1 MTTLS
6 VLPTPALDFEL
17 PPELEAHEPAE
28 PRDNVRLLVSRGN
41 DEPIH
46 ARFRDLPRF
55 LHPGDLL
62 VVNTSATVPAALVAT
77 RPNGEQLQLHIS
89 TRLPDESHWLVEP
102 RTARPPA
109 SVPYEGELD
118 REVLALPGGATATL
132 LHHFEGSTRL
142 WVAHLDSAD
151 WRASGTTNGGVT
163 SYLAQHGFPI
173 RYAYVKDPWPIDAYQ
188 NVYANEP
195 GSAEMP
201 SAGRPITSELLT
213 RLLAAGVDVAPLLL
227 HTGVS
232 SLEAHERPYPEYYR
246 ISEDTARR
254 VNAARR
260 VIAVGTTVVRALE
273 SAADVDGVV
282 HGIDGWT
289 DVVIEPTRG
298 VRVVDG
304 LITGWH
310 EPQASHLLMLEA
322 IAGHDPLSAAYAAAI
337 THRYHWHEFGDSH
350 LILRA
355 DAVARLPH
363 A

>member
-6 VLPTPALDFEL
+6 VLPMPTLDFEL
-17 PPELEAHEPAE
+17 PPELEAHEPPAR
-28 PRDNVRLLVSRGN
+28 RDDVRLLVSRGD

-46 ARFRDLPRF
+46 ARFSDLPRF
-55 LHPGDLL
+55 LQPGDLL

-77 RPNGEQLQLHIS
+77 RPNGEELQLHIS
-89 TRLPDESHWLVEP
+89 TRLPDQSHWLVEP
-102 RTARPPA
+102 RTPQPPA
-109 SVPYEGELD
+109 SVPYAGELD

-142 WVAHLDSAD
+142 WVAHLDVDDAM
-151 WRASGTTNGGVT
+151 T
-163 SYLAQHGFPI
+163 SYLSRHGFPI
-173 RYAYVKDPWPIDAYQ
+173 RYTYVREPWPIEAYQ

-201 SAGRPITSELLT
+201 SAGRPITPELLT
-213 RLLAAGVDVAPLLL
+213 RLLAVGVDVAPIVL

-246 ISEDTARR
+246 VSDDTARR
-254 VNAARR
+254 VNAAAR

-273 SAADVDGVV
+273 SAADNDGIVQAA
-282 HGIDGWT
+282 DGWT
-289 DVVIEPTRG
+289 DVVIEPARG

-322 IAGHDPLSAAYAAAI
+322 IAGHDALSAAYAAAI

-350 LILRA
+350 LILRT
-355 DAVARLPH
+355 DGLRRLSH
-363 A
+363 AA